1 MPSETV
7 TTSPD
12 ILALLPILLEGFL
25 TGAGLIIA
33 IGAQN
38 AFVLYQGLKKNY
50 PFTIAVTCALVD
62 MILIFFGYAGLGV
75 LVKKYPIV
83 HQLALYFGVSF
94 LVYYGFKAFNR
105 ARKTETL
112 QAKSEERINSYGKAI
127 AVTLAF
133 SLLNPHVYL
142 DTVVLLG
149 SISSQYTPPLNFY
162 FALGAMVASIVW
174 FMTLAFGARL
184 IAPLFNKPL
193 AWKIL
198 DIFIGVVM
206 WWIAAKLALNYLGD
220 A

>member
-1 MPSETV
+1 MMS
-7 TTSPD
+7 D
-12 ILALLPILLEGFL
+12 GFLQILPVLIEGGL

-50 PFTIAVTCALVD
+50 PFTIALTCSLVD
-62 MILIFFGYAGLGV
+62 IALIYLGYAGLGV

-83 HQLALYFGVSF
+83 HQLALYFGVGF
-94 LVYYGFKAFNR
+94 LIYYGFRAFNR
-105 ARKTETL
+105 ARKSEAL

-127 AVTLAF
+127 ATTLAF

-149 SISSQYTPPLNFY
+149 SISSQYIPPLNFY
-162 FALGAMVASIVW
+162 FALGAMVASLLW
-174 FMTLAFGARL
+174 FMMLAFGARV
-184 IAPLFNKPL
+184 ISPLFAQPI
-193 AWKIL
+193 AWKVL

-206 WWIAAKLALNYLGD
+206 WWIAVKLALAYIYTG
-220 A
+220 

>member
-1 MPSETV
+1 MTV
-7 TTSPD
+7 LTPVL
-12 ILALLPILLEGFL
+12 IEGFL

-50 PFTIAVTCALVD
+50 PFTIAITCSLVD
-62 MILIFFGYAGLGV
+62 VILIFLGYAGLGV
-75 LVKKYPIV
+75 LVKKYPLV
-83 HQLALYFGVSF
+83 HQLALYFGVAF
-94 LVYYGFKAFNR
+94 LFYYGVKAFNR

-112 QAKSEERINSYGKAI
+112 KAASDEKINSYGKAI

-149 SISSQYTPPLNFY
+149 SISSQYAAPLDWY
-162 FALGAMVASIVW
+162 FTLGAMTASLVW
-174 FMTLAFGARL
+174 FMTLAFGARV

-193 AWKIL
+193 AWKVL

-206 WWIAAKLALNYLGD
+206 WWIALKLVLNYMVGD
-220 A
+220 

>member
-1 MPSETV
+1 MASAETITM
-7 TTSPD
+7 TTLTPVL
-12 ILALLPILLEGFL
+12 IEGFL

-38 AFVLYQGLKKNY
+38 AFVLYQGLKKHY

-62 MILIFFGYAGLGV
+62 MLLIFLGYAGLGV

-94 LVYYGFKAFNR
+94 LLYYGFKAFNR
-105 ARKTETL
+105 ARKNETL
-112 QAKSEERINSYGKAI
+112 QAESEERINSYSKAI

-174 FMTLAFGARL
+174 FMALAFGARV
-184 IAPLFNKPL
+184 IAPLFKQPL

-206 WWIAAKLALNYLGD
+206 WWIATKLALNYM
-220 A
+220 ATA

>member
-1 MPSETV
+1 MS
-7 TTSPD
+7 D
-12 ILALLPILLEGFL
+12 GFLQILPVLIEGGL

-50 PFTIAVTCALVD
+50 PFTIALTCSLVD
-62 MILIFFGYAGLGV
+62 IALIYLGYAGLGV

-83 HQLALYFGVSF
+83 HQLALYFGVGF
-94 LVYYGFKAFNR
+94 LIYYGFRAFNR
-105 ARKTETL
+105 ARKSEAL

-127 AVTLAF
+127 ATTLAF

-149 SISSQYTPPLNFY
+149 SISSQYVPPLNFY
-162 FALGAMVASIVW
+162 FALGAMVASLLW
-174 FMTLAFGARL
+174 FMMLAFGARV
-184 IAPLFNKPL
+184 ISPLFAQPI
-193 AWKIL
+193 AWKVL

-206 WWIAAKLALNYLGD
+206 WWIAAKLALVYIYTG
-220 A
+220 